1 MKNTHNKSDSEIL
14 RQKAEELLKKKSE
27 DKILELIEEL
37 AFQNGEKTKRADEL
51 LIANKELAFQNG
63 EKTKRADELLIAN
76 AIALKL
82 THELEV
88 HQIELEMQNDELLAA
103 QSAAAM
109 AAEKYLELYDFAP
122 TGYLSL
128 SNLGKIIE
136 INLYGAK
143 ILGKERVFLQ
153 GAMLGFFVSDN
164 SKPVFNRFIE
174 DVFTANHKESCE
186 VTLLSKANLPIMVHL
201 TGIVTEKGNQCLVS
215 MVDITDRK
223 QAEIT
228 IKESE
233 EKYRNV
239 FTAEKDALFLI
250 DRSTHAIL
258 DVNDAACGLYGYSR
272 EEMLKLKNSDM
283 SFEPE
288 ETRLATIEFKDRI
301 DLRYHKKKD
310 GTIFP
315 VDISASLFIQ
325 KDKEV
330 VLAAVRDI
338 TSQKHAEET
347 LRESEENYRTLIENM
362 GEGVG
367 FLNSEETFV
376 FANPAAEKI
385 FGVDKGKLTG
395 LCLNDFLLGK
405 NIGIVNNE
413 IRIRKQGKNSTY
425 EIEIISKDG
434 SKKDIMVTATPSFH
448 DEKFI
453 GTFGIFRDI
462 TDRKQAEEKIKH
474 KNEQLIQANAEK
486 DKFFSIISHD
496 LRGPFNGFLGLS
508 KILAEDLQNLT
519 QEEIKKMSGG
529 MRNSAINLFQL
540 LENLLEW
547 SRLQRGITSYEAE
560 PFLLMPMI
568 AESMQPVMDL
578 ADKKEIEISYEI
590 PAGLEVFADKYMLA
604 STIRNLASNA
614 VKFTTKGGK
623 VTIAAKTIP
632 GHSVEI
638 SIRDTGIG
646 MSPEMVADLF
656 RLDTKTNR
664 RGTENEPS
672 SGLGL
677 LLCKDFIEK
686 HGGKLWVESEEGKGS
701 VFYFTIPSNAEGL
714 MKTVISNSVSNEE
727 KDVQIKRIKILIA
740 EDDEISASLIS
751 AMVDKYSHE
760 VLHVN
765 TGVDAIHACR
775 NNPDIDLV
783 LMDINLPGLDGFEAT
798 RQIRQFNNDMVII
811 AQTAFS
817 LKFDRVMAIEA
828 GCNDY
833 ISKPISISE
842 LKGLI
847 RKYFTV

>member
-27 DKILELIEEL
+27 DKILELIE
-37 AFQNGEKTKRADEL
+37 
-51 LIANKELAFQNG
+51 ELAFQNG

-632 GHSVEI
+632 GHSVEF
-638 SIRDTGIG
+638 SVKDTGIG
-646 MSPEMVADLF
+646 MNPELVDDLF
-656 RLDTKTNR
+656 RIDVKTNR

-672 SGLGL
+672 TGLGL
-677 LLCKDFIEK
+677 LLCKDFVEK

-701 VFYFTIPSNAEGL
+701 TFYFNIPYKAEVQTKDV
-714 MKTVISNSVSNEE
+714 KTNSVLSE
-727 KDVQIKRIKILIA
+727 DIKVKITHLKILIA
-740 EDDEISASLIS
+740 EDDEISDSLFS

-760 VLHVN
+760 VLHVK

-775 NNPDIDLV
+775 NNPDVDLV
-783 LMDINLPGLDGFEAT
+783 LMDINLVGMDGCEAT
-798 RQIRQFNNDMVII
+798 RQIRQFNNDVVII
-811 AQTAFS
+811 AQTAFGY
-817 LKFDRVMAIEA
+817 KFDKETAIVS

-833 ISKPISISE
+833 IQKPIDQDE
-842 LKGLI
+842 LRRLI
-847 RKYFTV
+847 HKYFTV